1 MHANSRIPCV
11 DALKAI
17 ACLMIVT
24 HHLAFYGPM
33 SDVAYPLMPSLIDWL
48 YQDARLAVQ
57 VFFVT
62 AGFLFAGKFAPQ
74 GITLPFNPLH
84 LIKRRYLRLAM
95 PYIFALAAAVA
106 CAALVRGTLTHDG
119 VPDLPNLPQV
129 LANVFLLQ
137 DLLDENA
144 LSAGVWYVAI
154 DFQLFAF
161 GALLLW
167 VCGSP
172 ARKYPGL
179 APLAPLAIV
188 MLTAVSLLVYNRN
201 DSWDDTALYF
211 FGAYGLGILA
221 YWGTRQKLGLL
232 WLALLAALVAVALLI
247 EFRSRIAVAGTVM
260 LMLGLARQYPTL
272 GTRPVPRVLSWLG
285 RRSYSVFL
293 IHYPLCLLVN
303 AVFFIYFPHSAVMNA
318 IGMVTGVTVS
328 VAGGALFFK
337 CIESGLLMNSVAAA
351 WRKWT
356 GRTAIA
362 NALERIWAFR

>member
-17 ACLMIVT
+17 ACLMIVS

-33 SDVAYPLMPSLIDWL
+33 SDAAYPLMPSLIDWL
-48 YQDARLAVQ
+48 YQDARIAVQ

-95 PYIFALAAAVA
+95 PYVFALAAAIA

-119 VPDLPNLPQV
+119 VPGLPDLPQV

-167 VCGSP
+167 LCGAP
-172 ARKYPGL
+172 ARKYPTL
-179 APLAPLAIV
+179 APLAPLAILS
-188 MLTAVSLLVYNRN
+188 LTAISLLIYNRN

-211 FGAYGLGILA
+211 FGSYGLGILA

-232 WLALLAALVAVALLI
+232 WLALLSALVVTALLI
-247 EFRSRIAVAGTVM
+247 EFRSRIAVAGVIM
-260 LMLGLARQYPTL
+260 LALGLARQYPSL
-272 GTRPVPRVLSWLG
+272 GARPVPRLLSWLG
-285 RRSYSVFL
+285 RRSYSIFL

-303 AVFFIYFPHSAVMNA
+303 AVFFIYFPHSAAMNA
-318 IGMVTGVTVS
+318 VGMVSGVLIS

-337 CIESGLLMNSVAAA
+337 CIESGLLIDSITGAL
-351 WRKWT
+351 RKWIS
-356 GRTAIA
+356 RTPIA
-362 NALERIWAFR
+362 NALERLWAFR